1 MRYFYANAYFM
12 KDNTAIVLSNGMLHN
27 NHAKT
32 AHGLIRGTD
41 RYRINAV
48 IDHNHAGQDAGEVL
62 DGIKRNIPIYAN
74 VEEALLKL
82 PEKPAYCIIGVAT
95 SGGVLPPEMLE
106 SVTSALDAGISIVNG
121 LHEQLSGKETI
132 RKLANER
139 GAKLID
145 IRRPRNRE
153 ELHFWTGAIYKV
165 SSSIV
170 AVLGMDCATGKRT
183 TARLLAEACREE
195 GLVAEM
201 IYTGQTG
208 WMQGSKYGFIF
219 DSTLN
224 DFISGE
230 IEHAIVSCFNET
242 SAEFIFIEGQS
253 SLRNP
258 AGPCGSEFLISGN
271 AKQVVL
277 VFNPK
282 QEYFDD
288 DPAWGRLPSVES
300 EIKLIESYGSKVMA
314 LSLNTHNC
322 SPDEAKQFQQK
333 FEQEFKL
340 PVLLPVMEGV
350 RNFIPHL
357 KSLRHS

>member
-1 MRYFYANAYFM
+1 M

-32 AHGLIRGTD
+32 AHGLIRGSD
-41 RYRINAV
+41 RYSISAV

-62 DGIKRNIPIYAN
+62 DGIHRNIPIYAN

-82 PEKPAYCIIGVAT
+82 PKKPAYCIIGVAT

-106 SVTSALDAGISIVNG
+106 SVTSALDAGVSIVNG
-121 LHEQLSGKETI
+121 LHEQLAGKENI
-132 RKLANER
+132 RNLANEK

-145 IRRPRNRE
+145 IRKPRSRE
-153 ELHFWTGAIYKV
+153 ELHFWTGAIFNV
-165 SSSIV
+165 PSTIV

-183 TARLLAEACREE
+183 TARLLTEACREE
-195 GLVAEM
+195 GLRAEM

-208 WMQGSKYGFIF
+208 WMQGAKYGFIF

-230 IEHAIVSCFNET
+230 IEHAIVSCYNET
-242 SAEFIFIEGQS
+242 KSDFIFIEGQS

-271 AKQVVL
+271 AKKVVL
-277 VFNPK
+277 VLNPK
-282 QEYFDD
+282 QEFFDD

-300 EIKLIESYGSKVMA
+300 EIGLAEAYGSSVVA
-314 LSLNTHNC
+314 LSLNTHTC
-322 SPDEAKQFQQK
+322 TLEEAKKFQKQY
-333 FEQEFKL
+333 ESEFKL
-340 PVLLPVMEGV
+340 PVLLPVIDGV
-350 RNFIPHL
+350 RHFIPQL
-357 KSLRHS
+357 KTI